1 LIKITELNDY
11 SQDFYL
17 LSDLVLCYIK
27 ETKSLIMNAETI
39 KTQLKNYQNALA
51 AVDHY
56 RKDWTKTKDF
66 SCRAFVLFVQSRL
79 PEC

>member
-1 LIKITELNDY
+1 
-11 SQDFYL
+11 
-17 LSDLVLCYIK
+17 
-27 ETKSLIMNAETI
+27 MNAETI